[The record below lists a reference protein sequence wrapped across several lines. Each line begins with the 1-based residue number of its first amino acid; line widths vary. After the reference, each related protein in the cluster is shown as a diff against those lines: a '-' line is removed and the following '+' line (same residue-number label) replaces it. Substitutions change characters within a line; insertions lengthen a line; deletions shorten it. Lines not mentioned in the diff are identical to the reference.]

1 MKIYTL
7 ILGFFILL
15 VFTSG
20 VAGFSLNGFLENN
33 ISDIQNNLPL
43 SIAILIFVFFSMI
56 FVLFFKESITYI
68 AGIIAGLGIA
78 TYLTGFDYSLGS
90 AVLIYS
96 TLLKIFEEKY
106 NKRLWFQVNKI
117 LQIIAIV

>member
-43 SIAILIFVFFSMI
+43 SIAILIFVFASMI
-56 FVLFFKESITYI
+56 FVLFFKEPITYI

-106 NKRLWFQVNKI
+106 NKFKN
-117 LQIIAIV
+117 